1 MDDKD
6 TQPEPE
12 RSEQETPSSQTPE
25 AAASGAL
32 VEPPEGAVTRLEAE
46 LAQLKDR
53 YLRLAAEYDN
63 FRKRMQ
69 KERTEL
75 WQRAQA
81 DLIQRFV
88 DAIDDLTRFARID
101 PAQTDARTM
110 HEGVDLVERKFLK
123 QLEAVGVTRV
133 DQAGVPFDPRLH
145 DAVTTGPADDP
156 AKDDTVGAVLQP
168 GYRLAGMLIRPARVV
183 VLKWQGEADERGRQR
198 APQGESG

>member
-6 TQPEPE
+6 TQPQPE
-12 RSEQETPSSQTPE
+12 RSERETPSSQTPE

-32 VEPPEGAVTRLEAE
+32 VEPPEAAVTRLETE
-46 LAQLKDR
+46 LGQLKDR

-63 FRKRMQ
+63 FRKRIQ

-81 DLIQRFV
+81 DLIRRFV
-88 DAIDDLTRFARID
+88 DAIDDLTRFARVD

-110 HEGVDLVERKFLK
+110 HEGVDMVARKFLK

-133 DQAGVPFDPRLH
+133 DQAGVPFDPKLH

-156 AKDDTVGAVLQP
+156 VHSDRSP
-168 GYRLAGMLIRPARVV
+168 
-183 VLKWQGEADERGRQR
+183 
-198 APQGESG
+198 SC

>member
-1 MDDKD
+1 DCELGPPGMDDKD
-6 TQPEPE
+6 TQPQPE
-12 RSEQETPSSQTPE
+12 RSERETPSSQTPE

-32 VEPPEGAVTRLEAE
+32 VEPPEAAVTRLETE
-46 LAQLKDR
+46 LGQLKDR

-81 DLIQRFV
+81 DLIRRFV
-88 DAIDDLTRFARID
+88 DAIDDLTRFARVD

-110 HEGVDLVERKFLK
+110 HEGVDMVARKFLK

-133 DQAGVPFDPRLH
+133 DQADRKSTRLNSSH
-145 DAVTTGPADDP
+145 VAISYAVFC
-156 AKDDTVGAVLQP
+156 
-168 GYRLAGMLIRPARVV
+168 
-183 VLKWQGEADERGRQR
+183 LKKKKTKEPTLDVA
-198 APQGESG
+198 